1 MTLQHARITGVGAY
15 LPPKVISNDQLA
27 TMVDTSNDWIVSR
40 TGIYNRHVVEDESC
54 TDLAY
59 ESGKVALEN
68 AGLKYTDI
76 DAIIVATVSGDY
88 AFPSV
93 ATLVAHRMG
102 IAVPAYDVAAACAGF
117 IFALRDAHNMIML
130 SQAKRILV
138 IGVDLF
144 SRMMDWY
151 DRNTCILFGDGA
163 GAVVVEQSATNG
175 VLSTHIFSDGHYTHD
190 LIARAKPHAP
200 NDSTRGIDMDGKSV
214 YKFAINAMSDAI
226 LKALEYNNMALSDVD
241 WVVPHQANVRIIKAV
256 SNQLQVPIE
265 KVVVSLQ
272 DHANISAATVPVA
285 LHYAHTKKMFK
296 NNDIIALTA
305 MGAGFSWGSALIKW

>member
-40 TGIYNRHVVEDESC
+40 TGIHNRHVVEDESC

-190 LIARAKPHAP
+190 LIAHAKPHAP

-214 YKFAINAMSDAI
+214 YKFAVNAMSDAI